1 MNGLFSINSPLWR
14 FMDKAL
20 RLIWLNLL
28 WFLCCLPIV
37 TIGASTTALYSVTL
51 KYARDEEGYL
61 TRSFFQAFRQ
71 NFRQSTIIWLV
82 MAAIGI
88 LLGLDLIV
96 YLRASSVSLTQSAL
110 MLIFFTAVLL
120 YLFVSLY
127 VYAMVAHFKNT
138 VGQYMKNALILS
150 ICHWPASILMIT
162 GGVAFFLAGMLIF
175 PPLLFVG
182 TAGFCYLCSK
192 YFNRLFDRLAR
203 AQAASLPA

>member
-28 WFLCCLPIV
+28 WFLCCLPVV
-37 TIGASTTALYSVTL
+37 TIGAATTALYSVTL

-82 MAAIGI
+82 MAAVGI

-127 VYAMVAHFKNT
+127 VYAIVAHFKNT

-162 GGVAFFLAGMLIF
+162 GGVAFVLAGMLIV

>member
-88 LLGLDLIV
+88 LLGLVLGKFLHQWLIITV
-96 YLRASSVSLTQSAL
+96 EIDMVMFGRDAGVMS
-110 MLIFFTAVLL
+110 
-120 YLFVSLY
+120 Y
-127 VYAMVAHFKNT
+127 VYAAVLTALFSFLVNVISRKKLKKIDMVESLKT
-138 VGQYMKNALILS
+138 V
-150 ICHWPASILMIT
+150 
-162 GGVAFFLAGMLIF
+162 
-175 PPLLFVG
+175 
-182 TAGFCYLCSK
+182 
-192 YFNRLFDRLAR
+192 D
-203 AQAASLPA
+203 